1 MMNFLCCISAGYLF
15 TQEAHPK
22 VKSSKKQQTGVNVNG
37 LADGG
42 FILGGDF
49 VLGGIGPGL
58 AITNMVYIH
67 SLFREKT
74 TGVNVNDLADGSLI
88 LGGDFVLGGIGPG
101 LGAFSL
107 TGFVY

>member
-1 MMNFLCCISAGYLF
+1 MVYIHSLF
-15 TQEAHPK
+15 REKT
-22 VKSSKKQQTGVNVNG
+22 TGVNVND
-37 LADGG
+37 LADGSL
-42 FILGGDF
+42 ILGGDF

-58 AITNMVYIH
+58 
-67 SLFREKT
+67 EKT